1 MRVLVFGA
9 TGSAGGS
16 VLKAALAAADVSDV
30 LAVVRR
36 PLTFKDPKLHVIV
49 HDNFLDFGALAPE
62 FSNVDACFYALGVSA
77 AQVSKEDDYRRITR
91 DYAVA
96 AARVLKERSPS
107 IAFQFVSGMG
117 TRTRS
122 RVMWSRVKAQ
132 AESDLTELL
141 RAVCYRP
148 GAIDGERSVSTSAAW
163 YAPLRPLFKVFAPFR
178 SMYVT
183 GNDLGRA
190 MLQSTREGL
199 RATILES
206 RDIRDLA
213 DRSRSMGGN
222 A

>member
-36 PLTFKDPKLHVIV
+36 PLMFKDPKLRVMV
-49 HDNFLDFGALAPE
+49 HDDFGDFTALADE
-62 FSNVDACFYALGVSA
+62 FSNVDACLFALGVSA

-96 AARVLKERSPS
+96 AARVLRERSPNV
-107 IAFQFVSGMG
+107 AFQFVSGMG
-117 TRTRS
+117 TRPHS
-122 RVMWSRVKAQ
+122 RVMWSRVKAL
-132 AESDLTELL
+132 AESDLMDLIG
-141 RAVCYRP
+141 AVCYRP
-148 GAIDGERSVSTSAAW
+148 GAIDGESAVSASAAW
-163 YAPLRPLFKVFAPFR
+163 YSPLRPLFKVFAPFR
-178 SMYVT
+178 SLYVT

-190 MLQSTREGL
+190 MLQATREGL
-199 RATILES
+199 RHKILEN

-213 DRSRSMGGN
+213 DRSTN
-222 A
+222 